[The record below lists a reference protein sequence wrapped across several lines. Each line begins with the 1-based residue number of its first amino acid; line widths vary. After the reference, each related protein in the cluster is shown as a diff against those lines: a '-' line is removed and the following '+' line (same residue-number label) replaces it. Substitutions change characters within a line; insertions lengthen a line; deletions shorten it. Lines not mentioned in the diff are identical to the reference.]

1 MNNNVVVLPV
11 VIPMLAAIISVF
23 FYKSRQMQKIVTFI
37 GIVASL
43 IVAVFILQQTYLH
56 GMFVLPVGAF
66 PPPFS
71 IVLAADTFS
80 GIMLVLAGIVAF
92 VTLYYSFLTIDKGRE
107 SHFYYTF
114 FSLQMMGINGAFVT
128 GDIFNLF
135 VFFEILLLSSYI
147 LLVLG
152 GEPYQLQEGFKY
164 IILNMLSG
172 TVFLIAVA
180 VLYSVVG
187 TLNMA
192 DIALKV
198 SEAPQKGLLTAVGM
212 VFLVVFG
219 MKGALFPMYFWLPRS
234 YFAPPDAI
242 AALFGALLTKVGI
255 YATIRVF
262 TLIFN
267 YDPGFTH
274 YIILII
280 AGFTMFLGVLGAL
293 SQMDFKRILS
303 YHIISQV
310 GYMVMGLGLFTPW
323 AMVGAI
329 FYIIHHILVKSGL
342 FLCAGVASEVLGTT
356 DLRRLGGLAKTNP
369 AIGWIFLV
377 LALSLAG
384 VPPFSGFFSKF
395 VLIQAGME
403 IQSWGIVL
411 VSLVVSFLTLFSMMK
426 IWRFAFWGTTPEGA
440 APLTGAAFWKL
451 LPPPAILMLCTII
464 IGLNAE
470 FFLQYVTV
478 AAEELMNPQFYIDSV
493 LSYNNF

>member
-1 MNNNVVVLPV
+1 MNNNIIALPI
-11 VIPMLAAIISVF
+11 VIPMLVGIFTIFCYGSL
-23 FYKSRQMQKIVTFI
+23 RWQKII
-37 GIVASL
+37 AASGAGINL
-43 IVAVFILQQTYLH
+43 IIAFVILQQTYLD
-56 GMFVLPVGAF
+56 GMIVLPLGGF

-71 IVLAADTFS
+71 IVLAADVFS
-80 GIMLVLAGIVAF
+80 SIMLVLAAIISF
-92 VTLYYSFLTIDKGRE
+92 VTLYYSFLTIDTGRE
-107 SHFYYTF
+107 KHFYYTLF
-114 FSLQMMGINGAFVT
+114 AFQIMGINGAFMT

-164 IILNMLSG
+164 IILNMISG
-172 TVFLIAVA
+172 VIFLIGVA
-180 VLYSVVG
+180 VLYSIVG

-192 DIALKV
+192 DIAVKV
-198 SEAPQKGLLTAVGM
+198 AAAPQQGLLTVVGM
-212 VFLVVFG
+212 IFLVVFG

-234 YFAPPDAI
+234 YFAPPAAI

-267 YDPGFTH
+267 YDPSFTH
-274 YIILII
+274 YIILIM

-310 GYMVMGLGLFTPW
+310 GYMVMGLGIFTPW

-329 FYIIHHILVKSGL
+329 FYIIHHIIVKSGL
-342 FLCAGVASEVLGTT
+342 FLCAGIASEVLGTT
-356 DLRRLGGLAKTNP
+356 DLRRLGGMAKTNP
-369 AIGWIFLV
+369 ALGWIFLI

-403 IQSWGIVL
+403 AGRWGIVF
-411 VSLVVSFLTLFSMMK
+411 VSLIVSFLTLFSMMK
-426 IWRFAFWGTTPEGA
+426 IWRFAFWGTTPEDTE
-440 APLTGAAFWKL
+440 PLTGAAYWKL
-451 LPPPAILMLCTII
+451 LPPAAILMVLTIS
-464 IGLNAE
+464 IGLNAQ
-470 FFLQYVTV
+470 FFLKYVIV
-478 AAEELMNPQFYIDSV
+478 AADQLMDPQVYIQAV
-493 LSYNNF
+493 LQN

>member
-1 MNNNVVVLPV
+1 MNNNIIALPV
-11 VIPMLAAIISVF
+11 VIPMLVGIITIF
-23 FYKSRQMQKIVTFI
+23 FYKSLRWQKITAAI
-37 GIVASL
+37 GAGINL
-43 IVAVFILQQTYLH
+43 IVAFMILQETYLN
-56 GMFVLPVGAF
+56 GMVVLPVGAF

-71 IVLAADTFS
+71 IVLVADVF
-80 GIMLVLAGIVAF
+80 GAIMVVLAAIVAF
-92 VTLYYSFLTIDKGRE
+92 VTLYYSFLTIDTGRE
-107 SHFYYTF
+107 SNFYYTLF
-114 FSLQMMGINGAFVT
+114 ALQIMGINGAFMT

-135 VFFEILLLSSYI
+135 VFFEILLLSSYA

-164 IILNMLSG
+164 VILNMISG
-172 TVFLIAVA
+172 VIFLIAVA
-180 VLYSVVG
+180 VLYSIVG

-192 DIALKV
+192 DIAVKV
-198 SEAPQKGLLTAVGM
+198 AEAPEKGLLTVVGM
-212 VFLVVFG
+212 IFLVVFG

-234 YFAPPDAI
+234 YFAPPAAI

-267 YDPGFTH
+267 YDAGFTH
-274 YIILII
+274 YMILLL

-356 DLRRLGGLAKTNP
+356 DLRKLGGMAKTNP
-369 AIGWIFLV
+369 ALAWIFLI
-377 LALSLAG
+377 LGLSLAG

-403 IQSWGIVL
+403 AQRWGIVI

-426 IWRFAFWGTTPEGA
+426 IWRFAFWGTTPEGST
-440 APLTGAAFWKL
+440 PLTGKAYLKL
-451 LPPPAILMLCTII
+451 LPPVAILAILTIV
-464 IGLNAE
+464 IGLNAQ
-470 FFLQYVTV
+470 FFLKYISV
-478 AAEELMNPQFYIDSV
+478 AADQLMNPQIYIKAV
-493 LSYNNF
+493 LSI